1 MGKKKDKKK
10 KQDKEQLPVSNHAL
24 KIKYILDNFNFAKV
38 QEAMVAL
45 NWVWQHMDD
54 PDDQTMRVPTIER
67 MKRTAAHLLHSVA
80 TSKERYFA
88 TGGFHAQR
96 YEYGDLSLQF
106 IVAEYDTCEDD
117 M

>member
-1 MGKKKDKKK
+1 MGKKKDKK
-10 KQDKEQLPVSNHAL
+10 QEQLPVSNHAL
-24 KIKYILDNFNFAKV
+24 KIKYILDHFNFAKV

-45 NWVWQHMDD
+45 DWKWQHMND
-54 PDDQTMRVPTIER
+54 PLDQTSRVPTVER
-67 MKRTAAHLLHSVA
+67 MKETARHLLYQAA

-106 IVAEYDTCEDD
+106 VVAEYDTCDD
-117 M
+117 TM

>member
-1 MGKKKDKKK
+1 MTKKK
-10 KQDKEQLPVSNHAL
+10 KAKKQEQLPVSNHAL
-24 KIKYILDNFNFAKV
+24 KIKYILDHFNFAKV

-67 MKRTAAHLLHSVA
+67 MKQTAAHLLYNAA
-80 TSKERYFA
+80 TNKERYFA

-96 YEYGDLSLQF
+96 FKGGDIQLQF
-106 IVAEYDTCEDD
+106 VITEYDTCDESV
-117 M
+117 

>member
-10 KQDKEQLPVSNHAL
+10 QEQLPVTNHAL
-24 KIKYILDNFNFAKV
+24 KIKYVLDHFNFPKV
-38 QEAMVAL
+38 QQAMVAL
-45 NWVWQHMDD
+45 DWKWQHMSD

-67 MKRTAAHLLHSVA
+67 MKETARHLLYQAA
-80 TSKERYFA
+80 TSTERYFA

-96 YEYGDLSLQF
+96 YKDGDICLQF
-106 IVAEYDTCEDD
+106 IVAEYDTNDES

>member
-1 MGKKKDKKK
+1 MSKKKDKK

-24 KIKYILDNFNFAKV
+24 KIKYILDHFNFAKV

-67 MKRTAAHLLHSVA
+67 MKQTAARLLHNAA
-80 TSKERYFA
+80 TNKERYFA

-96 YEYGDLSLQF
+96 YEEGDIALQF
-106 IVAEYDTCEDD
+106 IIAEYDTCDD
-117 M
+117 TM